1 MFKTSSVYIMI
12 KPHVEVPKPVYE
24 EFAKDNSIIEEGY
37 DGLFVH
43 FQGVVWESAFNNVLM
58 IEDFLARQSRNDFMF
73 IRVSSME
80 DIETSGGWSSHPFR
94 HYLPYN
100 LVEHLDAFI

>member
-1 MFKTSSVYIMI
+1 MFKNSSVYIMI
-12 KPHVEVPKPVYE
+12 KPHVEIPGPVHQ

-37 DGLFVH
+37 EGTFVH
-43 FQGVVWESAFNNVLM
+43 FQGVVWESAFGNVLM
-58 IEDFLARQSRNDFMF
+58 IEDFLARQRRSDFMF

-80 DIETSGGWSSHPFR
+80 DIETAGDWTSHPFR

-100 LVEHLDAFI
+100 LVEHLDSFF